1 MNIGQKFSKR
11 KNILTD
17 MRTLLR
23 FALIGLVAVSTDFL
37 SFQFLI
43 KVAEVNA
50 TFSKTISF
58 VLGALL
64 AYYLNTQFTF
74 KNSFQFRN
82 FYRYALISLFS
93 LFINLLIFQIFFRIT
108 HFSEISWVF
117 ATAFSASSNF
127 ILLRNWVY
135 INE

>member
-11 KNILTD
+11 KNILSD

-23 FALIGLVAVSTDFL
+23 FALIGLVAISTDFL

-43 KVAEVNA
+43 KVAQVNA
-50 TFSKTISF
+50 TFSKISSF
-58 VLGALL
+58 VLGALV
-64 AYYLNTQFTF
+64 AYCLNTQFTF

-82 FYRYALISLFS
+82 FHRYALISIFS
-93 LFINLLIFQIFFRIT
+93 LIINLLIFQIFFRLI
-108 HFSEISWVF
+108 HFPEISWAF
-117 ATAFSASSNF
+117 ATAFSASFNF